1 MTPEPGAGASSE
13 ADSPFREVSVLEVK
27 AMMDRGEH
35 AVYLDV
41 REPNE
46 FTLGRLPGALHIP
59 KGDLELKIGDA
70 VPREANVIAYCSAGI
85 RSAVAAETLQAMGY
99 TNVAS
104 LAGGFR
110 EWMFSGFP
118 VEE

>member
-1 MTPEPGAGASSE
+1 
-13 ADSPFREVSVLEVK
+13 
-27 AMMDRGEH
+27 MMDRGEL

-46 FTLGRLPGALHIP
+46 YNLGRLPGALHIP
-59 KGDLELKIGDA
+59 KGDLELRVGDA
-70 VPREANVIAYCSAGI
+70 VPRSATVIAYCSAGI
-85 RSAVAAETLQAMGY
+85 RSLVAAETLQAMGF

-110 EWMFSGFP
+110 EWMYSGFP
-118 VEE
+118 VEG